1 MADPLLE
8 AQARLL
14 SLRENLLKTSLT
26 RTFETPMFAKS
37 TVCLRCKADLPE
49 DRMALCIECDRG
61 VDEELARRA
70 ARDEHEATERR
81 LRLSGLPL
89 AYRDGSRLLGDLPL
103 STADVMSL
111 CQMLGN
117 GLRGLYLHGPAGAY
131 KTSVAAAFLASQI
144 RGGARGLY
152 ISVQDLMSDL
162 HASYN
167 GSGETRA
174 AIVERLVDAPCLV
187 LDDLGKEKPSEHAA
201 GALFEILDGRYRAAT
216 NWLIVTSNYALP
228 ELAERLAAGAGEV
241 LADPIR
247 RRLSELT
254 MAVQMDARR

>member
-1 MADPLLE
+1 
-8 AQARLL
+8 
-14 SLRENLLKTSLT
+14 
-26 RTFETPMFAKS
+26 
-37 TVCLRCKADLPE
+37 
-49 DRMALCIECDRG
+49 MALCIECDRG
-61 VDEELARRA
+61 VDEEIARRA
-70 ARDEHEATERR
+70 ARDEREATERR

-89 AYRDGSRLLGDLPL
+89 AYRDGSRLLGDLPM
-103 STADVMSL
+103 STADVMTL

-117 GLRGLYLHGPAGAY
+117 GLRGLFLHGPAGTF
-131 KTSVAAAFLASQI
+131 KTSVAATFLASQI

-167 GSGETRA
+167 GSGDTRA
-174 AIVERLVDAPCLV
+174 GIVDRLVEAPCLV
-187 LDDLGKEKPSEHAA
+187 LDDIGKEKPSEHAA

-216 NWLIVTSNYALP
+216 KNWLIVTSNYALP

-247 RRLSELT
+247 RRISELT
-254 MAVQMDARR
+254 MAVQMEARR